1 MAKKN
6 QRKHSTAAAPPALKV
21 TQASLP
27 AELPRPDL
35 SLWVLAGIIG
45 VMLSRL
51 LHEFAHWIVLRLG
64 GVASANLSPTAVR
77 FDLSD
82 RFWSLIET
90 TNFTAASQIA
100 PPAVV
105 GWSELAGPVASVGLT
120 WFAARFVRHADLRPW
135 LAALGFAAPI
145 RLLAPAVFVW
155 LVVLRYW
162 QGRPPQR
169 QAGLDEYS
177 VELLLGI
184 PAAFL
189 LLVEVVL
196 TAPALRIIWQEC
208 DLGNERVQAIALA
221 AGLCFGL
228 ALLAFIA

>member
-1 MAKKN
+1 MSKKK
-6 QRKHSTAAAPPALKV
+6 QRKHTTVAASPVVKAM
-21 TQASLP
+21 QASLP

-35 SLWVLAGIIG
+35 SIWVLAGMIG

-51 LHEFAHWIVLRLG
+51 LHEFAHWIVLRAG
-64 GVASANLSPTAVR
+64 GVSSASLLPTAVR

-120 WFAARFVRHADLRPW
+120 WVAARFVRHADLRPW

-145 RLLAPAVFVW
+145 RLLAPAVFAW
-155 LVVLRYW
+155 LVVWRYW

-169 QAGLDEYS
+169 QVGLDEYG

-196 TAPALRIIWQEC
+196 TVPALRMIWQRC
-208 DLGNERVQAIALA
+208 DLGNERLHGIALA

-228 ALLAFIA
+228 ALLAFIG